1 MRGLINTNK
10 LYSRLNAVTAEEKKR
25 ARHKKIQ
32 VQFKKDY
39 AQFMLNK
46 KIESKRMKTANNQKQ
61 HVETLK
67 KIAEIV
73 GINTKEWKH

>member
-10 LYSRLNAVTAEEKKR
+10 LYSRLNAVTVDEKKR

-39 AQFMLNK
+39 AQFLLNK
-46 KIESKRMKTANNQKQ
+46 KIENKRIKSANNQKQ
-61 HVETLK
+61 HFTTLK

-73 GINTKEWKH
+73 GINTKEWKL